1 MRDNVNN
8 TKGRIPYLDIAKGFG
23 ILLVV
28 WAHAGGPF
36 SAQID
41 QFHMPMFFL
50 ISGYLYSQKSTVK
63 EYIWKKTKS
72 LYIPFMFWNLLSYS
86 ITYFVTIPNI
96 EWHKYFKGGL
106 EIILTLS
113 KDGQFFGAT
122 WFLGALFVM
131 SVLYKVIDSAI
142 PQSQAKDGIILLFFT
157 TFAILGFQVNF
168 PYMISRT
175 LILGMF
181 FALGAFI
188 KKYKAFFA
196 ACNGNGTAFLCFLI
210 FCLLGMHNSVK
221 MGPNQYEFKVL
232 FVIGACLASYAVIYL
247 SQTLEAVNA
256 KPLKFLKN
264 IFIFLGQNSID
275 IVLWH
280 FIFFR
285 IGIIMQIYQNHET
298 LSVSNVLSYYPIYD
312 AANGWWIVY
321 LLIGLIL
328 PLLWGKLL
336 RFGIW
341 GKILSRL
348 HIV

>member
-1 MRDNVNN
+1 MNQTNN
-8 TKGRIPYLDIAKGFG
+8 QRERVLYLDIAKGIG

-28 WAHAGGPF
+28 WAHASGPF

-50 ISGYLYSQKSTVK
+50 ISGYLYSQKGTVK

-86 ITYFVTIPNI
+86 ITYFITTPDIDLQ
-96 EWHKYFKGGL
+96 KYFKTGI

-131 SVLYKVIDSAI
+131 SILYKLIDTAI
-142 PQSQAKDGIILLFFT
+142 PQSHAKDGIVLLFFIT
-157 TFAILGFQVNF
+157 LAILGFEVNF

-181 FALGAFI
+181 FALGVFI
-188 KKYKAFFA
+188 KKYKSFFST
-196 ACNGNGTAFLCFLI
+196 CNSKGTAIVCFLL
-210 FCLLGMHNSVK
+210 FCLISKHNSVK
-221 MGPNQYEFKVL
+221 MGPNKYDFQLL

-247 SQTLEAVNA
+247 SQLIEVCQN
-256 KPLKFLKN
+256 KCLKLVKN
-264 IFIFLGQNSID
+264 TFIYLGQHSID

-285 IGIIMQIYQNHET
+285 LGIILQMYLHQET
-298 LSVSNVLSYYPIYD
+298 LSVKNVLSYYPIYS
-312 AANGWWIVY
+312 AENGWWIVY
-321 LLIGLIL
+321 LFIGILL
-328 PLLWGKLL
+328 PLLWGKVL
-336 RFGIW
+336 RMGIW
-341 GKILSRL
+341 GKLLSKL
-348 HIV
+348 HVV